1 MRISDWSSDVCS
13 SDLKKIIQEINA
25 GSRRVSMMTKY
36 DQISSVEKVIRQDVK
51 QRQAAA
57 AAETARLRAEEKMIQ
72 VEIRL
77 RDKEYK
83 AECAAKKKAEN
94 ALEVETRK
102 KEREIGRASS
112 RARGCKYV

>member
-13 SDLKKIIQEINA
+13 SDL
-25 GSRRVSMMTKY
+25 
-36 DQISSVEKVIRQDVK
+36 
-51 QRQAAA
+51 RQAAA

-77 RDKEYK
+77 CDREDK
-83 AECAAKKKAEN
+83 AECAAKKKAEK

-102 KEREIGRASS
+102 KERETKKQQLEET
-112 RARGCKYV
+112 RGGKKRLRERSEAPEALEESNLHTCHYPMCISQWNGDTK